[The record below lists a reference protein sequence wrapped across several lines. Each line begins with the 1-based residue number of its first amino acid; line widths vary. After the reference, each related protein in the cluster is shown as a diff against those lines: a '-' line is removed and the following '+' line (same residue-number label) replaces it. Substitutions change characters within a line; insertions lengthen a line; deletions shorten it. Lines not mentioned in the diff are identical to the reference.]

1 MPVFYLICFDCGKYP
16 TERPAAQTKKR
27 ETKRGKKTKHETQN
41 ILHIFCGNI
50 IKIQSS
56 NSLAN
61 YYLHNFNNVRKI
73 EIIKRWK

>member
-1 MPVFYLICFDCGKYP
+1 VVSIPLRDQQLK
-16 TERPAAQTKKR
+16 QKR
-27 ETKRGKKTKHETQN
+27 EKQKEERIQN